1 MVRPPLGRGWQ
12 HYPAVGLR
20 LPNCAPHITADDYE
34 PACTRKPPA
43 LGQRRPAV
51 RSSLGSSRTS
61 TVAHTSVLLL
71 EGLGVGLQPVLTV
84 AEAHIAA
91 PKLRRVVPIR
101 AHRDATSV
109 SERATRWPDAGLG
122 ASCSRSHRG

>member
-1 MVRPPLGRGWQ
+1 MKCRKGQTSLPWRARFWQTAGATPQPITNAGGRSTL
-12 HYPAVGLR
+12 PRECR
-20 LPNCAPHITADDYE
+20 L
-34 PACTRKPPA
+34 
-43 LGQRRPAV
+43 
-51 RSSLGSSRTS
+51 
-61 TVAHTSVLLL
+61 AHTSVLLL